1 METTIEILDQKTE
14 EQKNEK
20 QTAVDTVSSVSEV
33 PQSKG
38 AEKVNVN
45 DLDLGGKDPSSVNS
59 SVRVERFDDKK
70 DGKRKLSSDK
80 DSFEVPSKKRDS
92 RDSSKDSKDDRHRH
106 RHHSHH
112 HHRHSRDSRDSVSED
127 RKHSHDRRD
136 SHRDKKSPSRRK
148 DSHSSSHDRKESV
161 SSDRG
166 KDKSDSRDRKSS
178 LSKDKKDSVKDS
190 SSKGLKKGERRSSV
204 SSAGSDQK
212 ITKTPAKV
220 EKKKP
225 RKSEDIPVDAS
236 LIDLFKPDVT
246 PKQKLKSEERVSLS
260 SKPGLFESLEAKFN
274 LGLVKDKLLSL
285 DGEAVIVGEKKDTAS
300 EILSDVATSSILSTC
315 DNVDQKT
322 DHLESINVDKKE
334 DKLGDAVE
342 SKPDLLS
349 HETISDLSHS
359 TSQSENEPSEINKE
373 TAEKVLNPLDSDKIH
388 VASHTDVKQ
397 EITKEIKAEQV
408 SFTDV
413 KKEKSKEISFSDVK
427 KEKSKEI
434 KSEHVSFTD
443 IKKEKSKEV
452 SFTDVKKEK
461 SKEISFTDVKKEKHK
476 ESKSEDSVKPEKG
489 IIRELERKVIKTPGS
504 KEIKK
509 EKSLKMTP
517 DKKKRPDEKRLSL
530 GSNKERKSDSKEKT
544 PGKSDKLSKVSSE
557 SKLKQN
563 SKEKDVSSSKKG
575 IISGDSAKAKKK
587 HLSGDSVKQRK
598 LSGESKQRHPSG
610 EGRARPNRNK
620 SVSFAEILKKE
631 KLGSGKYCKFGNFH
645 EGFIFAKLGIGSDF
659 NDM

>member
-1 METTIEILDQKTE
+1 MIQCLSEISLFQGDQQGKEPGRVMETKIEILDQKAE

-20 QTAVDTVSSVSEV
+20 QTAVDTVSGVSEV
-33 PQSKG
+33 PQSIS
-38 AEKVNVN
+38 AEKVNVS
-45 DLDLGGKDPSSVNS
+45 DLDLDGKNTSSVDS
-59 SVRVERFDDKK
+59 GVRGDKFDDKK

-127 RKHSHDRRD
+127 RKYSRDRRD
-136 SHRDKKSPSRRK
+136 SHNDKKSPSRRK

-178 LSKDKKDSVKDS
+178 LSKDKKDSVKDL
-190 SSKGLKKGERRSSV
+190 SSKGVKKGERRSSV

-246 PKQKLKSEERVSLS
+246 PKLKGKLKTEERVSLS

-274 LGLVKDKLLSL
+274 LGLVKDKPLSL
-285 DGEAVIVGEKKDTAS
+285 EGEAVIVGEKKDTAS

-322 DHLESINVDKKE
+322 DHLESINVDRKE

-349 HETISDLSHS
+349 HESTSDLSQS
-359 TSQSENEPSEINKE
+359 TSQSQNEPSEINKE
-373 TAEKVLNPLDSDKIH
+373 TAEKVLNPLDSDKIQ

-397 EITKEIKAEQV
+397 EITKEVKSEHV
-408 SFTDV
+408 NFT
-413 KKEKSKEISFSDVK
+413 DVK

-434 KSEHVSFTD
+434 KSEQVNFTD
-443 IKKEKSKEV
+443 VKKEKSKEV

-461 SKEISFTDVKKEKHK
+461 SKEVSFTNVKKEKRK

-489 IIRELERKVIKTPGS
+489 IIRDFEGKVIKTQGS
-504 KEIKK
+504 KEIQK
-509 EKSLKMTP
+509 EKSLKVTP
-517 DKKKRPDEKRLSL
+517 DKKKKPDEMRLSL
-530 GSNKERKSDSKEKT
+530 GSSKDRKSDSKEKT

-557 SKLKQN
+557 RKLKQN

-575 IISGDSAKAKKK
+575 IISGDSAKVKKK

-598 LSGESKQRHPSG
+598 LSGESKQRQPSG

-631 KLGSGKYCKFGNFH
+631 KLGSGK
-645 EGFIFAKLGIGSDF
+645 
-659 NDM
+659 

>member
-1 METTIEILDQKTE
+1 METKMEILDQKTE
-14 EQKNEK
+14 EQMKEK
-20 QTAVDTVSSVSEV
+20 QTTVDTVSGISDVQ
-33 PQSKG
+33 QSKSS
-38 AEKVNVN
+38 EKVNVS
-45 DLDLGGKDPSSVNS
+45 DLDLDGKDTSSVNS
-59 SVRVERFDDKK
+59 SVRSEKFDDKK

-148 DSHSSSHDRKESV
+148 DLHSSSHDRKESV

-178 LSKDKKDSVKDS
+178 LSKDKKDSVKDL
-190 SSKGLKKGERRSSV
+190 SSKGVKKGERRSSV

-246 PKQKLKSEERVSLS
+246 PKQKLKSEERVALS

-274 LGLVKDKLLSL
+274 LGLVKDKPLSL
-285 DGEAVIVGEKKDTAS
+285 DGEAVIVGEKKDTSS
-300 EILSDVATSSILSTC
+300 EILSDIATSSILSTC

-322 DHLESINVDKKE
+322 DHLESINVDKKD

-342 SKPDLLS
+342 SKVDSLF
-349 HETISDLSHS
+349 HETTSDLSHS
-359 TSQSENEPSEINKE
+359 TSLSENEPSEINKE
-373 TAEKVLNPLDSDKIH
+373 TAEKVLNPLDSDKIY
-388 VASHTDVKQ
+388 VASHPDVKQ

-413 KKEKSKEISFSDVK
+413 KKEKC
-427 KEKSKEI
+427 KEI
-434 KSEHVSFTD
+434 KSEHVSFTNV
-443 IKKEKSKEV
+443 KKEKSKEV
-452 SFTDVKKEK
+452 SFTDVKKETHNEIK
-461 SKEISFTDVKKEKHK
+461 SEHVSFTDVKKEKSKEIKSEHVRFTDVKKEKSK
-476 ESKSEDSVKPEKG
+476 ESKLEVSVKPEKG
-489 IIRELERKVIKTPGS
+489 VIRELERKVIKTPGS

-509 EKSLKMTP
+509 EKSVKVTP
-517 DKKKRPDEKRLSL
+517 DKKKKPDEKRLSL

-544 PGKSDKLSKVSSE
+544 PGKSDKLSKISSE
-557 SKLKQN
+557 NKLKQN

-631 KLGSGKYCKFGNFH
+631 KLGSGK
-645 EGFIFAKLGIGSDF
+645 
-659 NDM
+659 

>member
-1 METTIEILDQKTE
+1 METKIEILDQKTE
-14 EQKNEK
+14 EQMNEK
-20 QTAVDTVSSVSEV
+20 QPAVDTVSSVSEV

-38 AEKVNVN
+38 AEKVNVS
-45 DLDLGGKDPSSVNS
+45 DLGGKDNSSVNS
-59 SVRVERFDDKK
+59 SVRSEKFDDKK

-148 DSHSSSHDRKESV
+148 DSHSGSHDRKESV

-166 KDKSDSRDRKSS
+166 KDKSDSRDKQSF
-178 LSKDKKDSVKDS
+178 LKDL
-190 SSKGLKKGERRSSV
+190 SSKGVKKGERRSSV

-246 PKQKLKSEERVSLS
+246 PKLKGKLKTEASVALS

-274 LGLVKDKLLSL
+274 IGLVKDKPLSL

-334 DKLGDAVE
+334 DKLGDAIE
-342 SKPDLLS
+342 SKSDLLS
-349 HETISDLSHS
+349 HETTSDLSHS
-359 TSQSENEPSEINKE
+359 TSLSENKPSEINKD
-373 TAEKVLNPLDSDKIH
+373 TAEKVLKPLDSDKIH

-397 EITKEIKAEQV
+397 EFTKEIKAEQVSITDLKKEKSKEISFTDVKKEKSKENKSEHV

-413 KKEKSKEISFSDVK
+413 KKEKSKEIR
-427 KEKSKEI
+427 
-434 KSEHVSFTD
+434 
-443 IKKEKSKEV
+443 
-452 SFTDVKKEK
+452 FTDVKKEK

-476 ESKSEDSVKPEKG
+476 EIKTEDSVKSGKG
-489 IIRELERKVIKTPGS
+489 IIRELERKVVKTPGS

-509 EKSLKMTP
+509 EKSLKVTP
-517 DKKKRPDEKRLSL
+517 DKKKKPDEKRLSL
-530 GSNKERKSDSKEKT
+530 GSNKDRKSDSKEKI
-544 PGKSDKLSKVSSE
+544 PSKSDKLIKVSSE

-631 KLGSGKYCKFGNFH
+631 KLGSGKY
-645 EGFIFAKLGIGSDF
+645 
-659 NDM
+659 

>member
-166 KDKSDSRDRKSS
+166 KDKSDSRDKNSS
-178 LSKDKKDSVKDS
+178 LSKDKKDSVKDL
-190 SSKGLKKGERRSSV
+190 SSKGVKKGERRSSV

-274 LGLVKDKLLSL
+274 LGLVKDKPLSL

-334 DKLGDAVE
+334 DKLVDVVQ
-342 SKPDLLS
+342 SKSDLLS
-349 HETISDLSHS
+349 HETTSDLSQS
-359 TSQSENEPSEINKE
+359 TSQSANEPSEINKE
-373 TAEKVLNPLDSDKIH
+373 TAEKVLNPLDIDKIH

-397 EITKEIKAEQV
+397 EITKEIKAEHV
-408 SFTDV
+408 SFT
-413 KKEKSKEISFSDVK
+413 DVK

-443 IKKEKSKEV
+443 VKKEKSKEIKSEHVSFTEVKKEKSKEV
-452 SFTDVKKEK
+452 SFTDFKKEK
-461 SKEISFTDVKKEKHK
+461 RK

-509 EKSLKMTP
+509 EKSLKVMP
-517 DKKKRPDEKRLSL
+517 DKKKKPDEKRLSL
-530 GSNKERKSDSKEKT
+530 GSSKERKSESKEKT

-557 SKLKQN
+557 NKLKQN

-631 KLGSGKYCKFGNFH
+631 KLGSGK
-645 EGFIFAKLGIGSDF
+645 
-659 NDM
+659 

>member
-1 METTIEILDQKTE
+1 MERKIEILDQKTE
-14 EQKNEK
+14 EQMDEK
-20 QTAVDTVSSVSEV
+20 QTAVDTVSGVSEV
-33 PQSKG
+33 QQSNG
-38 AEKVNVN
+38 AEKVNVS

-59 SVRVERFDDKK
+59 SVRGERFDDKK

-92 RDSSKDSKDDRHRH
+92 RDSSKDSKDDRHCH

-112 HHRHSRDSRDSVSED
+112 HHRHSRDSRDSISED

-136 SHRDKKSPSRRK
+136 SYRDKKSPSRRK

-166 KDKSDSRDRKSS
+166 KDKSDSRDKNSS
-178 LSKDKKDSVKDS
+178 LSRDKKDSVKDS
-190 SSKGLKKGERRSSV
+190 SSKGVKKGERRSSV

-246 PKQKLKSEERVSLS
+246 PKQKGKLKTEASVALS

-274 LGLVKDKLLSL
+274 LGLVKDKPLSL
-285 DGEAVIVGEKKDTAS
+285 DGEAVTVGEKKDTAS

-342 SKPDLLS
+342 SKSDLLS
-349 HETISDLSHS
+349 YETTSNLSHS
-359 TSQSENEPSEINKE
+359 TSLSENEPSEINKE

-397 EITKEIKAEQV
+397 EITKEIKSEHV

-413 KKEKSKEISFSDVK
+413 KKEKSKED
-427 KEKSKEI
+427 
-434 KSEHVSFTD
+434 SFTD
-443 IKKEKSKEV
+443 VKKEKSKEV

-461 SKEISFTDVKKEKHK
+461 SKEVSFTDVKKEKSKEVSFTDVKKEKSKENSFTDVKKEKRK

-509 EKSLKMTP
+509 EKSLKVTP
-517 DKKKRPDEKRLSL
+517 DKKKKPDEKRLSL
-530 GSNKERKSDSKEKT
+530 GSSKDRKGDSKEKT

-557 SKLKQN
+557 NKLKQN

-631 KLGSGKYCKFGNFH
+631 KLGSGK
-645 EGFIFAKLGIGSDF
+645 
-659 NDM
+659 